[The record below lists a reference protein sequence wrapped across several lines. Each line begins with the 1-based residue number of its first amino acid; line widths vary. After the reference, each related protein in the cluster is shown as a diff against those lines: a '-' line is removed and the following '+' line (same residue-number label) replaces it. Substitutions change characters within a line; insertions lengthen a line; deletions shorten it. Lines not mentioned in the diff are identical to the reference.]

1 MFAGGFSLVM
11 LAVFSVV
18 KSFVVPRAVQ
28 DWLARF
34 VFNKLRVLFR
44 LRLKHLSDYQSRDRL
59 LAFFA
64 PIGLLLMLPT
74 WYLLILLGYTGMFWA
89 VNPGSLYV
97 AFRESGSALFTL
109 GFSAVNGFK
118 LLLLSF
124 SEAGFGLMLVGL
136 LIAYL
141 PTMYAAFSR
150 REVAV
155 TKLEVRAGN
164 PPSSVEMLKRFHRIH
179 GLERLQEEWESWETW
194 FAEVEESH
202 SSLAALVFFRSPRS
216 KNSWVNAAGTVLDA
230 AALRQS
236 VVDLPPESQASLCI
250 RAGYLA
256 LRHISDFFGIDYD
269 PNPAPDQPVSITR
282 EQFDTACEELEQA
295 GLPLKADREQAWR
308 DFSGWRVNYDTVL
321 LALARLTAAPPARWI
336 LSEQD
341 LEGLFK

>member
-1 MFAGGFSLVM
+1 
-11 LAVFSVV
+11 
-18 KSFVVPRAVQ
+18 
-28 DWLARF
+28 
-34 VFNKLRVLFR
+34 
-44 LRLKHLSDYQSRDRL
+44 
-59 LAFFA
+59 
-64 PIGLLLMLPT
+64 
-74 WYLLILLGYTGMFWA
+74 MFWA
-89 VNPGSLYV
+89 VSPDSLYA

-109 GFSAVNGFK
+109 GFSAVDGLP
-118 LLLLSF
+118 LLILSF
-124 SEAGFGLMLVGL
+124 SEASFGLMLVAL

-164 PPSSVEMLKRFHRIH
+164 PPSPVEMLSRFHRIH
-179 GLERLQEEWESWETW
+179 GLERLQPEWEHWETW

-236 VVDLPPESQASLCI
+236 LVDLPPEPQAALCI

-256 LRHISDFFGIDYD
+256 LRHISDFFGIAYD

-282 EQFDTACEELEQA
+282 AQFDEACRELEDA
-295 GLPLKADREQAWR
+295 GLPLKADRDQAWR

-336 LSEQD
+336 LSEKD
-341 LEGLFK
+341 LDGLFK

>member
-1 MFAGGFSLVM
+1 MIIRILIFIGGFSLVM
-11 LAVFSVV
+11 VALFSAI
-18 KSFVVPRAVQ
+18 KSFVMPRAVQ
-28 DWLARF
+28 DGLAGF
-34 VFNKLRVLFR
+34 VFSTLRAIFR
-44 LRLKHLSDYQSRDRL
+44 LRLKHIPDYQNRDRL
-59 LAFFA
+59 LGFFA
-64 PIGLLLMLPT
+64 PIGLLLMVPT
-74 WYLLILLGYTGMFWA
+74 WYVLILLGYTGMFWA
-89 VNPGSLYV
+89 VNPGPLYF

-109 GFSAVNGFK
+109 GFSAVEGWK
-118 LLLLSF
+118 LLILSF

-202 SSLAALVFFRSPRS
+202 TSLAALVFFRSPRG
-216 KNSWVNAAGTVLDA
+216 KNAWVNAAGTVLDA

-236 VVDLPPESQASLCI
+236 VVDLPPESQAALCI

-256 LRHISDFFGIDYD
+256 LRHVSDFFGIAYD
-269 PNPAPDQPVSITR
+269 PNPVP
-282 EQFDTACEELEQA
+282 
-295 GLPLKADREQAWR
+295 G
-308 DFSGWRVNYDTVL
+308 
-321 LALARLTAAPPARWI
+321 
-336 LSEQD
+336 
-341 LEGLFK
+341 